1 MNEMMSGKSWPELLR
16 QIVDIPIKRY
26 PNDAY
31 TDKDVKS
38 IVATMRKRMDE
49 AQANPQL
56 DDPFETDSKD
66 YQNTYDIFQR
76 MADQRGIVID

>member
-1 MNEMMSGKSWPELLR
+1 MNEMMTGKSWPELLK

-31 TDKDVKS
+31 TDEDVRS
-38 IVATMRKRMDE
+38 IVTTMRKRLDE
-49 AQANPQL
+49 AKANPQR
-56 DDPFETDSKD
+56 DDPFETDSDD
-66 YQNTYDIFQR
+66 YLSTYDIFQH